1 MRRLAAPLLSLLL
14 CSAGLPA
21 TMAQAALVQAAPS
34 TQAAAGLAD
43 PRLAIEAAIGTANT
57 VAVGGVILKA
67 SEVRDLY
74 AARGW
79 FPLWIDT
86 DGRLDRRVD
95 PIVARLAKAGDE
107 GLRPSDYYVEALQG
121 LIRSGDAED
130 MVAAEILLS
139 AAVMR
144 YGADVHSGRL
154 VPRDVDKNFDITPKP
169 VDRAGL
175 ATAASMLP
183 DADAFLVELAPKHA
197 LYQQLKG
204 ALRGYEALADA
215 GWPTIPAGESLR
227 PGQSSDRVPVLR
239 ARLTATG
246 EFAGD
251 PTDQSPVYDPVLVT
265 AVEQFQTKHGLKP
278 DGILGRGTI
287 ATLNKQGADRMN
299 QIIASMERL
308 RWLPDDL
315 GDDYLMVNLAAYT
328 MDIVTDGKLVRTMDV
343 VVGKPDLPTPMFNSA
358 LTYLEFNPTWTV
370 PPSIASKEYLPKLRN
385 DPTYLSSRNYKLF
398 SSWSGGREM
407 NDGSVDWEGVGAGGM
422 RNLRIRQ
429 EPGPGNAL
437 GKVKFMMANNWS
449 VYLHDTPSKS
459 FFQKADRALSHGC
472 VRLQDP
478 IWLADYL
485 LDGSPDWSPERRA
498 RVMGSWNPTT
508 RINLPT
514 PMPLYIVYQT
524 AWVDQTGEMAF
535 RGDIYGIDAKVIDA
549 LKARET
555 QREQLAS
562 SR

>member
-1 MRRLAAPLLSLLL
+1 MRRLAAPLLFLLL
-14 CSAGLPA
+14 GTAVLPV
-21 TMAQAALVQAAPS
+21 AARAAISQPDV
-34 TQAAAGLAD
+34 AANVLSD
-43 PRLAIEAAIGTANT
+43 PRNAIEGAIGSAETT
-57 VAVGGVILKA
+57 VVDGVVLKA
-67 SEVRDLY
+67 GQVRDLY

-79 FPLWIDT
+79 FPLWIDV
-86 DGRLDRRVD
+86 DGRLDQRVG
-95 PIVARLAKAGDE
+95 PIIARLAKADEE
-107 GLRPSDYYVEALQG
+107 GLTPDDYYVEQLQG
-121 LIRSGDAED
+121 LTRSADPRDA
-130 MVAAEILLS
+130 VAAEILLS

-154 VPRDVDKNFDITPKP
+154 VPRDIDKTYDITPKP
-169 VDRAGL
+169 VDRAAL

-183 DADAFLVELAPKHA
+183 DPDAFLADLAPKHA
-197 LYQQLKG
+197 MYQQLKS
-204 ALRGYEALADA
+204 ALGGYEALAAA
-215 GWPTIPAGESLR
+215 GWPTLPAAGDSVR
-227 PGQSSDRVPVLR
+227 PGQESDRVPVLR
-239 ARLTATG
+239 ARLAATG

-251 PTDQSPVYDPVLVT
+251 PADKSRLYDPVLVA

-278 DGILGRGTI
+278 DGILGRSTVT
-287 ATLNKQGADRMN
+287 TLNKQGADRME

-315 GDDYLMVNLAAYT
+315 GPDYIMVNLAAYS
-328 MDIVTDGKLVRTMDV
+328 MNVVADGKLVRSMDV
-343 VVGKPDLPTPMFNSA
+343 VVGQSDKQTPLFNSA

-398 SSWSGGREM
+398 SGWGGGSREM
-407 NDGSVDWEGVGAGGM
+407 SDGSVDWQGVGAGGM

-437 GKVKFMMANNWS
+437 GKVKFMMANNWA

-459 FFQKADRALSHGC
+459 FFRQANRALSHGC

-485 LDGSPDWSPERRA
+485 LQGSPDWKADKRA
-498 RVMGSWNPTT
+498 RVMGSWTPTT
-508 RINLPT
+508 RINLPAA
-514 PMPLYIVYQT
+514 MPLYLVYQT
-524 AWVDQTGEMAF
+524 AWIDQTGEVAF
-535 RGDIYGIDAKVIDA
+535 RNDVYGIDAKVMNA
-549 LKARET
+549 LKTRET
-555 QREQLAS
+555 QRESLTS